1 MKRNFLL
8 HTENTTFCWNL
19 RQYLYKNTGFGN
31 YRGFN
36 VYIDSQSQGCFIVG
50 VNFAIWF
57 QYVGYLSSPFRAFRI
72 SLTLSALLELV
83 GEFRKK
89 WKMKLKLWQWQ
100 NIFIPISWPSE
111 NQHRT

>member
-8 HTENTTFCWNL
+8 HTENTIFCWNL

-57 QYVGYLSSPFRAFRI
+57 QYVGFVEAYLSSPFRAFRI
-72 SLTLSALLELV
+72 SVTLSALLELV
-83 GEFRKK
+83 GELRKK
-89 WKMKLKLWQWQ
+89 KEKW
-100 NIFIPISWPSE
+100 N
-111 NQHRT
+111 